1 MTIYNK
7 RKKANKKI
15 LLLIK
20 TITGITIGTVIF
32 SIITTSSLTTSYFIS
47 SANAEAN
54 VGVAQFKDLIKYS
67 FQCVSL
73 QNGKFLANVEDE
85 TVIYPT
91 GDKEIPK
98 VIINPNLIRIFAGN
112 DLKTSSPI
120 VYFDVEGDIKNYIQP
135 VNPVYY
141 KKGEENGINKSD
153 ININFN
159 LEKFISDNNI
169 SNKNI
174 TGTITIGY
182 LNSYKYE
189 KIPVEFT
196 RQYLLYEFGKELFGN
211 LNLIK
216 NNGNDLKKADENASK
231 KIIGSYYKLNDRQ
244 RKMIDMISPELVKEI
259 EALINSHNDLIKKYD
274 DLLVEKTNLEKE
286 LASTKSENS
295 LLNAN
300 KAGDADKA
308 GNTKS
313 IESLNIQIDD
323 PNTQVDKLK
332 PIVTPSA
339 PDETRKQVSTDAANV
354 TQPVQSSSQPQG
366 SKDTSLDGNTITN

>member
-1 MTIYNK
+1 MTIYDK
-7 RKKANKKI
+7 RKKANEKI

-32 SIITTSSLTTSYFIS
+32 SIVATSPLTTSYFIS

-54 VGVAQFKDLIKYS
+54 VRVAQFKDLIKYS

-73 QNGKFLANVEDE
+73 QNGKFLATLEDE

-91 GDKEIPK
+91 DSKEIPK
-98 VIINPNLIRIFAGN
+98 IVINPNLIRIFAGN
-112 DLKTSSPI
+112 DLKTSSPV
-120 VYFDVEGDIKNYIQP
+120 VYFDVEGDIKNYINP

-153 ININFN
+153 IDINFN
-159 LEKFISDNNI
+159 LEKFISDNNNNI

-174 TGTITIGY
+174 TGTITIRY

-196 RQYLLYEFGKELFGN
+196 RQYLLYEFGKELFGK

-244 RKMIDMISPELVKEI
+244 SKMIDMISPELVREI

-274 DLLVEKTNLEKE
+274 DLLVKKTNLEKE

-295 LLNAN
+295 LLN
-300 KAGDADKA
+300 KDKA
-308 GNTKS
+308 GNAKA

-323 PNTQVDKLK
+323 PNTHIDKLK

-339 PDETRKQVSTDAANV
+339 TDETRKQVSTDTANV
-354 TQPVQSSSQPQG
+354 TQQVQSPAQPQG
-366 SKDTSLDGNTITN
+366 SKDTSSDGSTTTN